1 MVSNKADTLLV
12 EFIFK
17 RMDVL
22 NHDLIH
28 LIQSSLIKKFNTL
41 YFNLKAS
48 KMSTHFILCTSQCW
62 PVVNSVGLKD
72 CWNYRA
78 EPYHRKRTLNI
89 LDKRNSFTLGF
100 SFPTVEGNNHFNPP
114 WPFGRKRYA
123 VSFSERT
130 HYKKD

>member
-12 EFIFK
+12 EFILK

-28 LIQSSLIKKFNTL
+28 LIQQSSLIKKFSTL

-72 CWNYRA
+72 
-78 EPYHRKRTLNI
+78 L
-89 LDKRNSFTLGF
+89 
-100 SFPTVEGNNHFNPP
+100 TVGITGQNPIT
-114 WPFGRKRYA
+114 GR
-123 VSFSERT
+123 E
-130 HYKKD
+130 H